1 MGTQDKHVE
10 IAGGR
15 SLEEWSP
22 AELDRYLDCIA
33 ASKRRM
39 LHRLGLLS
47 LEDQIVLDAGCGP
60 GTFGMILAETNRV
73 VGVDISRRSVVI
85 ANRRTRKAGVRFVG
99 LVGDLELLPFR
110 DGTFD
115 VCFGGWVLHHFSDV
129 GPIVHELKRVLKPD
143 GVLALVEPNEANIVV
158 RFSRFLEDRLDKV
171 VLAASLDTPSR
182 SVHTPAYYAA
192 VLRQYGFRDVRLSS
206 CYSGEV
212 PVLPRSRK
220 RKLGFWGTSA
230 VRLLLAARHLLF
242 MLSERVLP
250 QPLNGSG
257 LLVTARRSGGNDS
270 RAP

>member
-1 MGTQDKHVE
+1 MATQDKHAE
-10 IAGGR
+10 IAGGGF
-15 SLEEWSP
+15 LEEWSP
-22 AELDRYLDCIA
+22 GELDRYLDSVA

-39 LHRLGLLS
+39 LHRLELLS

-60 GTFGMILAETNRV
+60 GTFGTILAETNRV
-73 VGVDISRRSVVI
+73 VGVDISRRGVVV
-85 ANRRTRKAGVRFVG
+85 ANTRARKAGVRFVG

-115 VCFGGWVLHHFSDV
+115 VCFGGWVMHHFADV
-129 GPIVHELKRVLKPD
+129 GPVVRELKRVLKPD
-143 GVLALVEPNEANIVV
+143 GILALFEPNEANIAM

-182 SVHTPAYYAA
+182 SIHTPAYYAA
-192 VLRQYGFRDVRLSS
+192 VLRQYGFGDVRLSS

-212 PVLPRSRK
+212 PVLPCSKK
-220 RKLGFWGTSA
+220 RKLGFWGTPA

-250 QPLNGSG
+250 QPLNGAG
-257 LLVTARRSGGNDS
+257 LLITATRDGGCD
-270 RAP
+270 